1 MGNKDLII
9 NLKKRIEMQVE
20 DCILVSKLKIK
31 SKKTFE
37 KGFIRGYISSIN
49 YMATILKQNNII
61 SLEEFLELNELIAEN
76 LDRIKECE

>member
-1 MGNKDLII
+1 MSNRDLIKG
-9 NLKKRIEMQVE
+9 LKERIEMQVE

-49 YMATILKQNNII
+49 YTATILKQNNII

-76 LDRIKECE
+76 LDRIKGCE